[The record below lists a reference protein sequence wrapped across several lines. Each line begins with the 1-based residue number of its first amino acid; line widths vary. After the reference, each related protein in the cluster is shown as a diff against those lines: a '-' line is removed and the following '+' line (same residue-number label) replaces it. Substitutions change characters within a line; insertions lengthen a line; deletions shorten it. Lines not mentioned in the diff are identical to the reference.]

1 MNLIL
6 IKPADRSS
14 DTDAVDLPPDDER
27 TVHILSHLS
36 KTTGDTVSIGLID
49 SAGGAKGKAVVL
61 QRQNGGVRLVPKQNT
76 LVQSPG
82 LPEITLILAV
92 PFPARLKYLW
102 PVITSFV
109 AVTRVVIVKAKL
121 SNPEFCAT
129 KALKAEVY
137 ESMIE
142 KGMSQGG
149 RTRPVKVDI
158 CVDESISR
166 DLFEKLGL
174 VCPANSTHDGTAR
187 IFLDCGDEHT
197 TPPPARDI
205 VIEQCDDGNN
215 NAVVPSAIMA
225 VGPERGWTEEEAK
238 TFTNECGFNSA
249 TLGCSILR
257 VDTAVVAGL
266 GIVSAALDECNKN
279 IDREKKRQRQHS
291 PPAGEDEK

>member
-6 IKPADRSS
+6 IKPADRST

-36 KTTGDTVSIGLID
+36 KTTGDTVSIGFVD
-49 SAGGAKGKAVVL
+49 SLGGCKGKAIVL
-61 QRQNGGVRLVPKQNT
+61 QRQNGGVRLVPKPNT

-102 PVITSFV
+102 PVITSFSS
-109 AVTRVVIVKAKL
+109 VTRVVIVKAEL
-121 SNPEFCAT
+121 SNPQFCAT

-149 RTRPVKVDI
+149 RTRPVKVDV
-158 CVDESISR
+158 CLDDSISKN
-166 DLFEKLGL
+166 LFQKLGL
-174 VCPANSTHDGTAR
+174 VCLANGSQDGLAR

-205 VIEQCDDGNN
+205 VIEQCDNGNN
-215 NAVVPSAIMA
+215 TVPSAIMA
-225 VGPERGWTEEEAK
+225 VGPERGWTDEEAK
-238 TFTNECGFNSA
+238 TFTNECGFTSA

-266 GIVSAALDECNKN
+266 GIVSAALDECNNN
-279 IDREKKRQRQHS
+279 IDRENKRRRQHS
-291 PPAGEDEK
+291 PGAGEGK